1 MNRRLLVT
9 ATCTAVLM
17 MGVAAFAQPPGGGRQ
32 GGGGGR
38 GMGGMFGGAQ
48 SRLTLVGN
56 EAVQKELALTSAQTE
71 QIKAL
76 KVDDELR
83 ATRPG
88 PGGGQ
93 NFQQMSDEERAAAMA
108 KIQAAVKEVEA
119 KLLPKVDEIL
129 DETQRT
135 RLKEISYQAAG
146 VEIYSNADVVAALK
160 LTDEQKEKIAAA
172 KKDLDTKR
180 REMRP
185 QGGPGGGG
193 GGNFFEKIQE
203 LNASYTK
210 TVDEILTA
218 EQKTELAKLKG
229 KEFDVAQLR
238 PRFGGPGGGGP
249 GGRPGGGGG
258 NGGGGGRG
266 NRQGGRPGGNGGN

>member
-76 KVDDELR
+76 KVDEELR

-146 VEIYSNADVVAALK
+146 GDIYTNADVVAALK

-172 KKDLDTKR
+172 KKELDTKR
-180 REMRP
+180 TEAMRAAF
-185 QGGPGGGG
+185 GGGGGGG
-193 GGNFFEKIQE
+193 GGNMREKMQELTAAFEKS
-203 LNASYTK
+203 AAD
-210 TVDEILTA
+210 VLT
-218 EQKTELAKLKG
+218 EDQKTELAKLKG

-238 PRFGGPGGGGP
+238 RGPGGPGGGGP

-266 NRQGGRPGGNGGN
+266 NRQGGRPGNPN